1 MSAADIAPWLNFGL
15 TALVA
20 VGGYIG
26 YQNKIKRDVD
36 VVLNSVK
43 SLSELIQK
51 HETDDR
57 TRFERIEEDILGL
70 QRQIVSEGATRS
82 REAGESIAAIRQK
95 VHEVETWSRDNF
107 LRRESF
113 TQTMAAY
120 EARSTESRNDL
131 KDRLGRIESKID
143 HMTNESN

>member
-1 MSAADIAPWLNFGL
+1 MSVADIAQWMNFGL

-20 VGGYIG
+20 IGGYIG
-26 YQNKIKRDVD
+26 YQNKIKRDVV
-36 VVLNSVK
+36 VVLTSVK

-57 TRFERIEEDILGL
+57 ARFERIEEELIVI
-70 QRQIVSEGATRS
+70 QRQIVSDGAARS

-143 HMTNESN
+143 HMTNEGN